1 MELAPDAA
9 STTPFTAG
17 LPAGSSG
24 GGSISA
30 GMDALLSSLG
40 RESVPARPA
49 TIRLEP
55 SRDTFNTLFGL
66 GDIAAFC
73 LIPEECRLAIY
84 NLLET
89 SADAQPIVV
98 AQMDAA
104 GFRSALIELAYT
116 REGSTEPRPPGPIV
130 KSSLTRSHTVCRW
143 ATGEMTQ
150 TEASAK
156 DLSDQAFVEAAIWP
170 AATNND
176 TQSTIAAAD
185 SRAPVQKV
193 KLSVLDAHNLSGEVP
208 ILGEESVLAC

>member
-55 SRDTFNTLFGL
+55 SRDTLNTLFNL
-66 GDIAAFC
+66 GGIAAFC
-73 LIPEECRLAIY
+73 LILEECRLALY

-104 GFRSALIELAYT
+104 DFRDALTELAYT
-116 REGSTEPRPPGPIV
+116 REGPTEPRPPGPIV
-130 KSSLTRSHTVCRW
+130 KSSLKRFHAICRW
-143 ATGEMTQ
+143 ATGELTQ

-156 DLSDQAFVEAAIWP
+156 DLSDKAFVEAAKWP
-170 AATNND
+170 AVTDNN

-185 SRAPVQKV
+185 SGAPVQKV
-193 KLSVLDAHNLSGEVP
+193 KLSVLDARNLSGEVP
-208 ILGEESVLAC
+208 ILDEDSV